1 MSEEK
6 FTDEPD
12 GFEDLSDEGYEVVE
26 LTDDDGMIQKF
37 FYLATIKYG
46 DSEYAVLEKCDPED
60 GEYDDFSVGEIYV
73 FKFDGDETDE
83 NGESAVTEVQDEE
96 LREAILEAY
105 YEGLEDY
112 EEDESAGDSGTTEE
126 E

>member
-6 FTDEPD
+6 FPD
-12 GFEDLSDEGYEVVE
+12 GQDGYEDLSDDGYEVVE
-26 LTDDDGMIQKF
+26 LTDDDGTVQKF
-37 FYLATIKYG
+37 FYLATIEYG
-46 DSEYAVLEKCDPED
+46 GSEYAVLEKCDTED
-60 GEYDDFSVGEIYV
+60 GEYDDFSVGEIYI
-73 FKFDGDETDE
+73 FKFEGDETDE
-83 NGESAVTEVQDEE
+83 NGESSVTEVQDEG

-112 EEDESAGDSGTTEE
+112 EEEGSAEDGGAAEE